1 MSDFQHRRC
10 NVLVCSTI
18 IETGIDI
25 PNANTIII
33 DRADRFGLAQLHQL
47 RGRVGRSDRQ
57 AYAYL
62 LIPHKSALS
71 ADARKRLEAI
81 EASGDLGIGFT
92 LATHDME
99 IRGAGEMLGDEQS
112 GQIEEVGFSLY
123 MEMLERAVQA
133 IRDGKTP
140 NMDQPFETSQE
151 INLHEPALIPG
162 DYMGDVHVRLIT
174 YKRISSAST
183 EEELDDL
190 RAELIDR
197 FGQLPPALETLFII
211 TQVKLLAT
219 PLGIAKIDLGEKGGK
234 VEFQATTEVD
244 PLAIVKLVQESHGS
258 WKMEGATTLRAR
270 TELPELADRVEF
282 CNALITRLSSPAA

>member
-1 MSDFQHRRC
+1 MNDFQHRRS

-62 LIPHKSALS
+62 LTPHQSAITS
-71 ADARKRLEAI
+71 DAKKRLEAI

-123 MEMLERAVQA
+123 MEMLERAVSA

-151 INLHEPALIPG
+151 INLHQPALIPS
-162 DYMGDVHVRLIT
+162 DYMADVHARLIT
-174 YKRISSAST
+174 YKRISNAAS
-183 EEELDDL
+183 EEALDDL

-197 FGQLPPALETLFII
+197 FGSLPRALETLF
-211 TQVKLLAT
+211 QVTHIKLLGA
-219 PLGIAKIDLGEKGGK
+219 PLGIARVDLGENGGR
-234 VEFQATTEVD
+234 VIFQANAQVD
-244 PLAIVKLVQESHGS
+244 PLAIVELVQKSQGV
-258 WKMEGATTLRAR
+258 WRMDGATTLRAK
-270 TELPELADRVEF
+270 TELPELKDRV
-282 CNALITRLSSPAA
+282 NLALELIARLSTK